1 MNENRTDVEQLV
13 ERITRLE
20 KQNWFWKWGGL
31 LAIVMLAFSLTA
43 GLRAQEIQAQLPY
56 RARTVEAQRF
66 VLKSGNGKVLGE
78 WSATPGGGALVLY
91 SPDGKL
97 IWSSMPRIQE

>member
-13 ERITRLE
+13 RRITRLE
-20 KQNWFWKWGGL
+20 KQNRFWKWGGL
-31 LAIVMLAFSLTA
+31 LAIVMLACSLAA
-43 GLRAQEIQAQLPY
+43 GLRAQQVQAQMPY

-66 VLKSGNGKVLGE
+66 VLKSANGKVLGE
-78 WSATPGGGALVLY
+78 WAATPEGGALALY